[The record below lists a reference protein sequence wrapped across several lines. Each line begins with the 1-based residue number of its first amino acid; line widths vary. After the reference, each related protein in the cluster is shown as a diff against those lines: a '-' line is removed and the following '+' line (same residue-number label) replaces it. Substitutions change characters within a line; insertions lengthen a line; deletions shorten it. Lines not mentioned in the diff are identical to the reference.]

1 MIFVPK
7 PSEYQGK
14 VREANRMNVLSFL
27 KIGTPIRFKELKD
40 LTKLSQ
46 MGLYKILK
54 ELEENKVIRYYH
66 IGKTPVYEI
75 TKKGLASF
83 SETMTL
89 GIIMDQI
96 QKEDGEYHRDYS
108 RRKTMMETQGLSW
121 GIQDD
126 IVINKDLE
134 NKIQSLLYDIIKNIQ
149 NTIYNNTKEISK
161 MKNIDVKDIK
171 NKKIVLGLIIEYDEL
186 IKSIN
191 EESLEIYQKI
201 SKKQKYP
208 KSKFQKAS
216 EELSELEKI

>member
-1 MIFVPK
+1 MPK

-27 KIGTPIRFKELKD
+27 KVGTPIRFKELKD

-54 ELEENKVIRYYH
+54 ELEENKTIRYYH

-96 QKEDGEYHRDYS
+96 QKEDGEYFHDYFG
-108 RRKTMMETQGLSW
+108 RKGRMNKQGLSW

-126 IVINKDLE
+126 IVINRELE
-134 NKIQSLLYDIIKNIQ
+134 NKIHPLLDEIIKNIQ
-149 NTIYNNTKEISK
+149 NTIYENTRDILKIK
-161 MKNIDVKDIK
+161 DMDFKNIK

-191 EESLEIYQKI
+191 ETSLEKYNSINKKI
-201 SKKQKYP
+201 NKKYP
-208 KSKFQKAS
+208 KSKFVKADKA
-216 EELSELEKI
+216 LSEVEPI

>member
-1 MIFVPK
+1 MPK

-27 KIGTPIRFKELKD
+27 KSGKPLRFKELKD

-54 ELEENKVIRYYH
+54 ELEENKIIKYYH

-75 TKKGLASF
+75 TKKGLTSF

-96 QKEDGEYHRDYS
+96 QKEDGEYHRDYF
-108 RRKTMMETQGLSW
+108 RRKTMMETQGLTW

-134 NKIQSLLYDIIKNIQ
+134 NKIQPLLIEIIKNIH
-149 NTIYNNTKEISK
+149 NTIYQNTKDISK
-161 MKNIDVKDIK
+161 IKDIDSKNIK

-191 EESLEIYQKI
+191 ENSLEIYQNI
-201 SKKQKYP
+201 IKKQKYP
-208 KSKFQKAS
+208 KNKFQKAS

>member
-1 MIFVPK
+1 MPK

-27 KIGTPIRFKELKD
+27 KIGNPMRFKELKD

-54 ELEENKVIRYYH
+54 ELEEKKAIRYYH

-96 QKEDGEYHRDYS
+96 QKDDGEYFHDYLG
-108 RRKTMMETQGLSW
+108 RKKLMETQGLSW

-126 IVINKDLE
+126 LVINSELE
-134 NKIQSLLYDIIKNIQ
+134 NKIQPLLYEIIKNIQ
-149 NTIYNNTKEISK
+149 NTIYQNTRDISK
-161 MKNIDVKDIK
+161 IKNIDIKNIK

-191 EESLEIYQKI
+191 ENSLETYQKI
-201 SKKQKYP
+201 NKKQKYP
-208 KSKFQKAS
+208 KNKFQKAS